1 MKNIKFFS
9 IMTAIASMIIVSNS
23 KAKLSGAYVGLNGVN
38 VFSDILDNA
47 GFRGSSAIGN
57 MSNSTLGGGVE
68 VGYNY
73 NIDNILIGG
82 GLSYIYAA
90 HNYAHVSDADK
101 SYISPIDQGISGNR
115 INLDINV
122 GYVFEDK
129 VALTLGGI
137 ISYNPGKPKY
147 TIAGQNVPDAI
158 SHLGRNINI
167 DSFDKKTTSD
177 FGFGFKVGTNI
188 KLTESL
194 SFDLSYRMTWFAT
207 SKDYQSYIEK
217 YSNDMADLYNLNRD
231 PSRGDVLFNAND
243 IVKVSKLSR
252 VDKMLTFGI
261 RFNF

>member
-23 KAKLSGAYVGLNGVN
+23 KAKLSGAYVGVNGVN
-38 VFSDILDNA
+38 VFSDIFANA
-47 GFRGSSAIGN
+47 LLEGKSAMGN
-57 MSNSTLGGGVE
+57 LSMSILGGGVE

-90 HNYAHVSDADK
+90 HNYAYVSDANK
-101 SYISPIDQGISGNR
+101 SDISLIDQGISGNR
-115 INLDINV
+115 INLDINA

-147 TIAGQNVPDAI
+147 LIPG
-158 SHLGRNINI
+158 
-167 DSFDKKTTSD
+167 FDKKTTSD
-177 FGFGFKVGTNI
+177 FGFGFKVGTDI

-194 SFDLSYRMTWFAT
+194 SFDIAYRMTWFAT
-207 SKDYQSYIEK
+207 IKEYQDFIKESKSTDRNEENFI
-217 YSNDMADLYNLNRD
+217 
-231 PSRGDVLFNAND
+231 
-243 IVKVSKLSR
+243 KVSKLSR

>member
-9 IMTAIASMIIVSNS
+9 IMTAIASMVIVSNS
-23 KAKLSGAYVGLNGVN
+23 KAKLSGAYVGVN
-38 VFSDILDNA
+38 YVNA
-47 GFRGSSAIGN
+47 YDDSIANNIFEGKSAVGN
-57 MSNSTLGGGVE
+57 ISTNIVGGGVE

-90 HNYAHVSDADK
+90 LNYAYVSNDK
-101 SYISPIDQGISGNR
+101 KMEAALINQGISGNR
-115 INLDINV
+115 INLDINA

-147 TIAGQNVPDAI
+147 LIPG
-158 SHLGRNINI
+158 
-167 DSFDKKTTSD
+167 FDKKTTSD
-177 FGFGFKVGTNI
+177 FGFGFKVGTDI

-194 SFDLSYRMTWFAT
+194 SFDIAYRMTWFAT
-207 SKDYQSYIEK
+207 TKEYRDFVEK
-217 YSNDMADLYNLNRD
+217 SRSRD
-231 PSRGDVLFNAND
+231 PNKEDF
-243 IVKVSKLSR
+243 IKVSKLSR

>member
-1 MKNIKFFS
+1 
-9 IMTAIASMIIVSNS
+9 MTAIASMIIVSNS
-23 KAKLSGAYVGLNGVN
+23 KAKLSGAYVGVNGVN
-38 VFSDILDNA
+38 VFSDIFTNTSFQ
-47 GFRGSSAIGN
+47 GKSAMGN
-57 MSNSTLGGGVE
+57 LSMSILGGGVE

-90 HNYAHVSDADK
+90 PNYAHVDDTNKLNITST
-101 SYISPIDQGISGNR
+101 DQGISGNR
-115 INLDINV
+115 INLDINA

-147 TIAGQNVPDAI
+147 LIAG
-158 SHLGRNINI
+158 
-167 DSFDKKTTSD
+167 FDKKTTSD
-177 FGFGFKVGTNI
+177 FGFGFKVGTDI

-194 SFDLSYRMTWFAT
+194 SFDIAYRMTWFDT
-207 SKDYQSYIEK
+207 TKEYRDVVEK
-217 YSNDMADLYNLNRD
+217 S
-231 PSRGDVLFNAND
+231 GDTD
-243 IVKVSKLSR
+243 KIKVSKLSR

>member
-1 MKNIKFFS
+1 MKNIKFFLT
-9 IMTAIASMIIVSNS
+9 MTAIASMIIVSNS
-23 KAKLSGAYVGLNGVN
+23 KAKLSGAYVGVN
-38 VFSDILDNA
+38 YVNA
-47 GFRGSSAIGN
+47 YNDSVANTIFRGTSAVGN
-57 MSNSTLGGGVE
+57 ISANTVGGGVE

-90 HNYAHVSDADK
+90 PNYAHVADINK
-101 SYISPIDQGISGNR
+101 SNITSIDQGISGNR
-115 INLDINV
+115 INLDINA

-147 TIAGQNVPDAI
+147 LIPG
-158 SHLGRNINI
+158 
-167 DSFDKKTTSD
+167 FDKKTTSD
-177 FGFGFKVGTNI
+177 FGFGFKVGTDI

-194 SFDLSYRMTWFAT
+194 SFDIAYRMTWFAT
-207 SKDYQSYIEK
+207 TKEYRDYIEK
-217 YSNDMADLYNLNRD
+217 NKTALAATISGALSGASVKEDDL
-231 PSRGDVLFNAND
+231 
-243 IVKVSKLSR
+243 VKVSKLSR

>member
-1 MKNIKFFS
+1 
-9 IMTAIASMIIVSNS
+9 MTAIASMIITSNS
-23 KAKLSGAYVGLNGVN
+23 KAKLSGAYVGVN
-38 VFSDILDNA
+38 YVNA
-47 GFRGSSAIGN
+47 YNDSVTNTVFRGTSAVGN
-57 MSNSTLGGGVE
+57 ISANTVGGGVE

-90 HNYAHVSDADK
+90 PNYAYVTDTNK
-101 SYISPIDQGISGNR
+101 SNITSIDQGISGNR
-115 INLDINV
+115 INLDINA

-147 TIAGQNVPDAI
+147 LIPG
-158 SHLGRNINI
+158 
-167 DSFDKKTTSD
+167 FDKKTTSD
-177 FGFGFKVGTNI
+177 FGFGFKVGTDI

-194 SFDLSYRMTWFAT
+194 SFDIAYRMAWFAT
-207 SKDYQSYIEK
+207 TKDYQNFVEK
-217 YSNDMADLYNLNRD
+217 NKNNLATSVGARGKGDDL
-231 PSRGDVLFNAND
+231 
-243 IVKVSKLSR
+243 VKVSKLIR

>member
-1 MKNIKFFS
+1 MKNIKFFLT
-9 IMTAIASMIIVSNS
+9 MTAIASMIIVSNS
-23 KAKLSGAYVGLNGVN
+23 KAKLSGAYVGVN
-38 VFSDILDNA
+38 YVNA
-47 GFRGSSAIGN
+47 YDDSIVNSIFEGKSAVGN
-57 MSNSTLGGGVE
+57 ISTNIVGGGVE

-90 HNYAHVSDADK
+90 LNYAYVSNDK
-101 SYISPIDQGISGNR
+101 KMEAALINQGISGNR
-115 INLDINV
+115 INLDINA

-147 TIAGQNVPDAI
+147 LMPDF
-158 SHLGRNINI
+158 N
-167 DSFDKKTTSD
+167 KKTTSD
-177 FGFGFKVGTNI
+177 FGFGFKIGTDI

-194 SFDLSYRMTWFAT
+194 SFDIAYRMTWFAT
-207 SKDYQSYIEK
+207 TKDYQNFGEK
-217 YSNDMADLYNLNRD
+217 IPSITPNRE
-231 PSRGDVLFNAND
+231 D
-243 IVKVSKLSR
+243 IIKVSKLSR

>member
-9 IMTAIASMIIVSNS
+9 IMTAIASMVIVSNS
-23 KAKLSGAYVGLNGVN
+23 KAKLSGAYVGVN
-38 VFSDILDNA
+38 YVNA
-47 GFRGSSAIGN
+47 YDDSIVNNIFEGKSAVGN
-57 MSNSTLGGGVE
+57 ISTNIVGGGVE

-90 HNYAHVSDADK
+90 LNHAYVSNDK
-101 SYISPIDQGISGNR
+101 KIEAALINQGISGNR
-115 INLDINV
+115 INLDINA

-129 VALTLGGI
+129 VALTVGGI

-147 TIAGQNVPDAI
+147 LIPG
-158 SHLGRNINI
+158 
-167 DSFDKKTTSD
+167 FDKKTTSD
-177 FGFGFKVGTNI
+177 FGFGFKVGTDI

-194 SFDLSYRMTWFAT
+194 SFDIAYRMTWFAT
-207 SKDYQSYIEK
+207 TKEYRDFVEKSKGSV
-217 YSNDMADLYNLNRD
+217 SNKED
-231 PSRGDVLFNAND
+231 F
-243 IVKVSKLSR
+243 IKVSKLSR